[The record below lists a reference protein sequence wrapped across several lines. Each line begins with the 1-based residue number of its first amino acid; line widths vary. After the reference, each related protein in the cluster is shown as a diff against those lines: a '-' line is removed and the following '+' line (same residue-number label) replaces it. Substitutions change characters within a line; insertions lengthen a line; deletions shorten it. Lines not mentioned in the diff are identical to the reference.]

1 MWKTWFEKLFDANMY
16 VGFNLQPNYI
26 DKGQVRSQIQQNSL
40 TSDDL
45 GLANSYKTTV
55 IHLSV
60 KIVENGLKNLRAVHF
75 QPYIYAND
83 RF

>member
-45 GLANSYKTTV
+45 GLANSYETIV

-75 QPYIYAND
+75 QP
-83 RF
+83 